1 MRCAILR
8 YAKVLYSSMHG
19 TILCHTAFRLVAVC
33 EREGRQV
40 ATKHRPTLRSQW
52 LGQRLRELREQNRK
66 TLREIA
72 EYLQRDPSSVS
83 RMEAGI
89 HPARIPDVL
98 AYLDFC
104 GVSDDE
110 QRQALVQLAKE
121 SRQSG
126 WWDRYVDEHES
137 LVDRIWLESHAL
149 QIDSFAAMVIPGH
162 LQLRAYAEATVRAT
176 DFETDSQIER
186 LVDLRMQRQKRIQ
199 AQESLMVNV
208 VLDEAVLH
216 RRTGGNAVMRSQLLH
231 LAELAGSG
239 QMRIAVLPFEVPAHS
254 SLDGSFDIM
263 RLEAPYP
270 TVGYV
275 STPAGA
281 IFLEGDDVAQLEKR
295 FERLSESALSPGRSA
310 TKIKKLAIQFAE

>member
-1 MRCAILR
+1 M
-8 YAKVLYSSMHG
+8 
-19 TILCHTAFRLVAVC
+19 
-33 EREGRQV
+33 

-66 TLREIA
+66 TLRDIA
-72 EYLQRDPSSVS
+72 EFMQRDPSSIS

-104 GVSDDE
+104 GVSDEE
-110 QRQALVQLAKE
+110 QRGALVQLAKE

-137 LVDRIWLESHAL
+137 LVDRIWLESHAQ

-162 LQLRAYAEATVRAT
+162 LQLRAYAEATMLAT
-176 DFETDSQIER
+176 DSETGPEIER
-186 LVDLRMQRQKRIQ
+186 LIDLRMQRQERLQ
-199 AQESLMVNV
+199 EQESLVLNI

-216 RRTGGNAVMRSQLLH
+216 RRVGGSAVMRSQLLH
-231 LAELAGSG
+231 LAELASAP
-239 QMRIAVLPFEVPAHS
+239 QITIRLLPFDVGAHPS
-254 SLDGSFDIM
+254 PDGSFDII

-270 TVGYV
+270 PVGYV
-275 STPAGA
+275 YSPAGA
-281 IFLEGDDVAQLEKR
+281 IFLEGPAVGRLDDRFTRMIKMSLSAAKSRMRIRKFALESR
-295 FERLSESALSPGRSA
+295 E
-310 TKIKKLAIQFAE
+310 